1 MSPIEPIQ
9 LMLMSHL
16 SKHEAPKKLCCLSF
30 CFIYFL
36 QNISSIRWFMDIFL
50 NKPEHLSEGRQRGAE
65 AAVCTSA
72 CARVSPCPVRSGP
85 VLSCPVLVLSSP
97 ALQLECRFVDFW
109 PFHGGP
115 RGRNRRS
122 LVKMKLKLNQLI
134 ELCRSLF
141 LLQLLGPKYS
151 IFCSRIF
158 YGAAAA
164 KRRNLDR
171 PVGKLRFSFI
181 FVGFSFVVAWKTSP
195 FHTDV
200 HQLVFEN
207 IPLHI

>member
-1 MSPIEPIQ
+1 M
-9 LMLMSHL
+9 
-16 SKHEAPKKLCCLSF
+16 
-30 CFIYFL
+30 IYGHFL
-36 QNISSIRWFMDIFL
+36 KQTWASV
-50 NKPEHLSEGRQRGAE
+50 GGA
-65 AAVCTSA
+65 AAGGWGGSVHVCVCTCISL
-72 CARVSPCPVRSGP
+72 SCPVRS
-85 VLSCPVLVLSSP
+85 CPVLACPVLTSGTVGMSSV
-97 ALQLECRFVDFW
+97 FNFW
-109 PFHGGP
+109 PFHVGP

-122 LVKMKLKLNQLI
+122 LVKMKLKLNKLT

-141 LLQLLGPKYS
+141 LLQLFGHKCS
-151 IFCSRIF
+151 IFCSHIF

-164 KRRNLDR
+164 KRRKLDR

-181 FVGFSFVVAWKTSP
+181 FVGFSFFVAWKSSP

>member
-1 MSPIEPIQ
+1 
-9 LMLMSHL
+9 
-16 SKHEAPKKLCCLSF
+16 
-30 CFIYFL
+30 
-36 QNISSIRWFMDIFL
+36 MDIFL
-50 NKPEHLSEGRQRGAE
+50 NKPEHLSEG
-65 AAVCTSA
+65 AAAGGWGGSVHVCVCA
-72 CARVSPCPVRSGP
+72 CIS
-85 VLSCPVLVLSSP
+85 LSCPVLSSP

-122 LVKMKLKLNQLI
+122 LVKMKLKLKQLI

-171 PVGKLRFSFI
+171 PVGKLSFSFI
-181 FVGFSFVVAWKTSP
+181 VVGFSCFVAWKTSP

-207 IPLHI
+207 IHLHI